1 MIFEKFSF
9 KIIKVV
15 LNVDKFKIYIFN
27 NYHKRLNKNNIY

>member
-15 LNVDKFKIYIFN
+15 LNVDIFIIYIFN
-27 NYHKRLNKNNIY
+27 NYHKRLNKNKI